1 MKKLIISIPLLIIAT
16 GVLVTGCKKSEI
28 DNTYYDPNGSVTATI
43 PTLFSGLLFNE
54 RVMPKYWGLYTFEVP
69 VMGTYSQTNGQNLT
83 NKVYEQPV
91 NYTADRWN
99 YFYTTTI
106 ARYREMEKFYNNLTS
121 DADKAGYLLFMET
134 ARIFVYDQTAQMV
147 DLWGDIPFSTAGQLN
162 TTGNIILASYDKG
175 ADIYNKILTDLKR
188 ISDWLATVTPDP
200 FYQNQLNGSDY
211 MNKGSLTKWRQY
223 CNSLMLRLA
232 MRISYK
238 DEATAKSLIQTILG
252 NSTKYPVVSD
262 WAESIIILPSATT
275 SNLTSVGDIRE
286 GFKANPYAPGKMVEE
301 IMAPANDPRLP
312 ILFTPNKN
320 GEYHGVPITWNATRV
335 ADSVRNNYFS
345 MWDSTTFTENNVF
358 PGILF
363 TAAETYFLKAE
374 AYERWGGGTAKTAYD
389 AGVKQSILFYWAVN
403 NGSKRKGD
411 AYYGDKEPLPTDLAI
426 TTYLANP
433 LVVYGTNNLTKI
445 ATQKW
450 IDFGVI
456 QAHQA
461 WAEYRRT
468 KLPVLTFP
476 TDASSIL
483 SPTPPNRLL
492 YPGTESSL
500 NATNY
505 AVVKSIDNITT
516 KVFWDVK

>member
-1 MKKLIISIPLLIIAT
+1 MKKLIIAPFFIIAA
-16 GVLVTGCKKSEI
+16 GFLVTGCKKSDI

-43 PTLFSGLLFNE
+43 PTLYSGLLFNE
-54 RVMPKYWGLYTFEVP
+54 RVMPKYWGLYTLQIP
-69 VMGTYSQTNGQNLT
+69 VMGTYTQTNGQNLT

-91 NYTADRWN
+91 NYTKDRWD

-106 ARYREMEKFYNNLTS
+106 ARYREIEKFYNNLTS
-121 DADKAGYLLFMET
+121 DADKTGYLLYLET

-175 ADIYNKILTDLKR
+175 ADIYGKILTDLKR
-188 ISDWLATVTPDP
+188 ISDYLASVKPDP
-200 FYQNQLNGSDY
+200 FYQNQLNSSDY
-211 MNKGSLTKWRQY
+211 MNKGSLTKWRKY
-223 CNSLMLRLA
+223 CNSLILRLA

-238 DEATAKSLIQTILG
+238 DEATAKTTVQTILG
-252 NSTKYPVVSD
+252 NSTQYPVVND
-262 WAESIIILPSATT
+262 YTESIVIQPSATT
-275 SNLTSVGDIRE
+275 SNLTAVNDIRE
-286 GFKANPYAPGKMVEE
+286 GFKVNPYAPGKMVDE
-301 IMAPANDPRLP
+301 IMVPANDPRLP
-312 ILFTPNKN
+312 ILFNANKN
-320 GEYHGVPITWNATRV
+320 GEYRGVPITWNSTRV

-345 MWDSTTFTENNVF
+345 LWDSTTFTENNVF

-363 TAAETYFLKAE
+363 TAAEANFLKAE

-389 AGVKQSILFYWAVN
+389 EGVKQSILFYWSVN
-403 NGSKRKGD
+403 NGSKWKGE
-411 AYYGDKEPLPTDLAI
+411 AWYGEKSPRPTDLAI
-426 TTYLANP
+426 ATYLANP
-433 LVVYGTNNLTKI
+433 LVAYGTNNLAKI

-468 KLPVLTFP
+468 KLPALTFP
-476 TDASSIL
+476 TDASSVL
-483 SPTPPNRLL
+483 SPTPPNRFL
-492 YPGTESSL
+492 YPGTEASL

-505 AVVKSIDNITT
+505 AAVKSIDNIST